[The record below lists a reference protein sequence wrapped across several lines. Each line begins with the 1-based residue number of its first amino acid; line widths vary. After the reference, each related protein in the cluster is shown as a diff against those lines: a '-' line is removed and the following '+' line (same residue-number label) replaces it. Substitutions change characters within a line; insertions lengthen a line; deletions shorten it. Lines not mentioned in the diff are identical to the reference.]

1 STCIIPPEPF
11 RNPVA
16 PILAATAVC
25 GVGMMNIRAK
35 IFGGQQDEN
44 PVVAAKK
51 PKGAKA
57 DTLNSIAVAREE
69 ARRSDTRD
77 GDRHRLP
84 DEQVTV
90 THNGEN
96 HAVQLVNLSGG
107 GAMVSGGFE
116 PMLWDQVEL
125 HLGENGTI
133 ECAVRWIKGDRIGL
147 EFAHETRLDCSAGE
161 RANVLRA
168 VIAKSFPDVEIEA
181 PIAAAQPAPP
191 SGNEHRGGRRH
202 PLIWSGVLH
211 HDFQSTPCRLR
222 NLSET
227 GAMIECSVALR
238 IGAEPL
244 LELGE
249 EVHLGTTV
257 AWVAGDTAGLRF
269 SEPFDLAELASS
281 RPEVASAR
289 WEAPSYL
296 KPGIAAAESPWD
308 EQWDRMSLGELRQS
322 LEGYLKR

>member
-1 STCIIPPEPF
+1 
-11 RNPVA
+11 
-16 PILAATAVC
+16 
-25 GVGMMNIRAK
+25 MNIRAK

-44 PVVAAKK
+44 PVVKAKK

-69 ARRSDTRD
+69 ARRSNTRE

-90 THNGEN
+90 THNGES
-96 HAVQLVNLSGG
+96 HAVQLINLSGG
-107 GAMVSGGFE
+107 GAMVCGGFE
-116 PMLWDQVEL
+116 PMLWDHVEL

-133 ECAVRWIKGDRIGL
+133 ECAVRWIKGDRVGL
-147 EFAHETRLDCSAGE
+147 EFAHETRLDCSPGE

-168 VIAKSFPDVEIEA
+168 VIAKSFPDVEIETSA
-181 PIAAAQPAPP
+181 IESEAAPP
-191 SGNEHRGGRRH
+191 SGDEHRRDRRH
-202 PLIWSGVLH
+202 PLIWSGLLH
-211 HDFQSTPCRLR
+211 HDFQSTSCRLR

-227 GAMIECSVALR
+227 GAMIECSAPLR
-238 IGAEPL
+238 VGAEPM

-249 EVHLGTTV
+249 EIQLSATV
-257 AWVAGDTAGLRF
+257 VWVAGDTAGLRF
-269 SEPFDLAELASS
+269 SKPFELTDLASA
-281 RPEVASAR
+281 RPDVASAR

-296 KPGIAAAESPWD
+296 KRGISASDSPWD

-322 LEGYLKR
+322 LEGFLKR

>member
-1 STCIIPPEPF
+1 
-11 RNPVA
+11 
-16 PILAATAVC
+16 
-25 GVGMMNIRAK
+25 MNIRAK

-44 PVVAAKK
+44 PVVKAKK

-69 ARRSDTRD
+69 ARRSNTRE

-90 THNGEN
+90 THNGES
-96 HAVQLVNLSGG
+96 HAVQLINLSGG

-116 PMLWDQVEL
+116 PMLWDHVEL

-133 ECAVRWIKGDRIGL
+133 ECAVRWIKGDRVGL
-147 EFAHETRLDCSAGE
+147 EFAHETRLDCSPGE
-161 RANVLRA
+161 CANVLRA
-168 VIAKSFPDVEIEA
+168 VIAKSFPDVEIET
-181 PIAAAQPAPP
+181 PAAEAEPAPP
-191 SGNEHRGGRRH
+191 SGDEHRLNRRH
-202 PLIWSGVLH
+202 PLIWSGLLH
-211 HDFQSTPCRLR
+211 HDFQSTSCRLR

-227 GAMIECSVALR
+227 GAMIECSAPLR
-238 IGAEPL
+238 VGAEPM

-249 EVHLGTTV
+249 EIQLSATV

-269 SEPFDLAELASS
+269 SKPFELTDLASA
-281 RPEVASAR
+281 RPDVASVR

-296 KPGIAAAESPWD
+296 KPGISASDSPWD

-322 LEGYLKR
+322 LEGFLKR

>member
-1 STCIIPPEPF
+1 
-11 RNPVA
+11 
-16 PILAATAVC
+16 
-25 GVGMMNIRAK
+25 MNIRAK
-35 IFGGQQDEN
+35 IFGGQPDEN
-44 PVVAAKK
+44 PVVKGKK

-69 ARRSDTRD
+69 ARRADTRD

-84 DEQVTV
+84 DEQVTA
-90 THNGEN
+90 THNGQS
-96 HAVQLVNLSGG
+96 HAVQLINLSGG
-107 GAMVSGGFE
+107 GAMVSTAFE
-116 PMLWDQVEL
+116 PMLWDKVEL

-161 RANVLRA
+161 RANVLRG
-168 VIAKSFPDVEIEA
+168 VIAKSFPDIEIEA
-181 PIAAAQPAPP
+181 PPVEAEAAAP
-191 SGNEHRGGRRH
+191 SGDEHRSYRRH
-202 PLIWSGVLH
+202 PLIWSGLIH

-227 GAMIECSVALR
+227 GAMIECSAPLR
-238 IGAEPL
+238 VGAEPM

-249 EVHLGTTV
+249 VIQLGATV

-269 SEPFDLAELASS
+269 NEPFDLTELASA

-289 WEAPSYL
+289 WDAPSYL
-296 KPGIAAAESPWD
+296 KPGIAASNSPWD
-308 EQWDRMSLGELRQS
+308 EQWDRMSIGELRQS
-322 LEGYLKR
+322 LEGFLKR

>member
-1 STCIIPPEPF
+1 
-11 RNPVA
+11 
-16 PILAATAVC
+16 
-25 GVGMMNIRAK
+25 MNIRAK

-44 PVVAAKK
+44 PVVKAKK

-69 ARRSDTRD
+69 ARRADTRE

-90 THNGEN
+90 THDGES
-96 HAVQLVNLSGG
+96 HDVQLVNLSGG
-107 GAMVSGGFE
+107 GAMVSGSFE

-125 HLGENGTI
+125 CLGENGMI
-133 ECAVRWIKGDRIGL
+133 ECAVRWIKGDRVGL
-147 EFAHETRLDCSAGE
+147 EFAHETRLDCSPNE

-168 VIAKSFPDVEIEA
+168 VIAKSFPDVEIETPA
-181 PIAAAQPAPP
+181 TEVEPAPP
-191 SGNEHRGGRRH
+191 SGDEHRRYRRH
-202 PLIWSGVLH
+202 PLIWSGLLH

-227 GAMIECSVALR
+227 GAMIECSAPLR
-238 IGAEPL
+238 VGAEPM

-249 EVHLGTTV
+249 VIQLGATV

-269 SEPFDLAELASS
+269 SEPFDLTQLASA
-281 RPEVASAR
+281 RPEVASTR
-289 WEAPSYL
+289 WNAPSYL
-296 KPGIAAAESPWD
+296 KPGIAASDSPWE
-308 EQWDRMSLGELRQS
+308 EQWDRMSIGELRQS